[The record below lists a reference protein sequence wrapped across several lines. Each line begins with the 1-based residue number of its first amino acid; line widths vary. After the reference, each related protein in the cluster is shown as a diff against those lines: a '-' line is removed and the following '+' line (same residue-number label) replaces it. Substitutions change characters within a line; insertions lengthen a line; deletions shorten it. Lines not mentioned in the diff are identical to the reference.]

1 MTDIPQSP
9 FISAEHPLSAETAA
23 ASVTS
28 PPAAAAELLPDPPSN
43 EGRYQGASTATPT
56 VTVAAGAVDAT
67 DCIGEIFIGARK
79 WIDDDH
85 RFVLDEKSLM
95 EAIDP
100 LPLFLQRVAG

>member
-1 MTDIPQSP
+1 MTTLPQSP
-9 FISAEHPLSAETAA
+9 FISADRYPPAETAV

-28 PPAAAAELLPDPPSN
+28 PPAAAAGFLPEPPSN
-43 EGRYQGASTATPT
+43 EGRPQGAP
-56 VTVAAGAVDAT
+56 AVDPNPFDAGAT

-85 RFVLDEKSLM
+85 RFVLDEKAFM
-95 EAIDP
+95 EAVDP